1 VYAASRFAF
10 LKRLSHSRF
19 ISECQEYMRNNNIE
33 QILKHEKLGFDIDQ
47 RDKII
52 KNYEK
57 LGSIDINNAIDM
69 IVSLRNTDP
78 IFMAVTCIDQMPSNE
93 SDLLIDSTII
103 I

>member
-1 VYAASRFAF
+1 M
-10 LKRLSHSRF
+10 
-19 ISECQEYMRNNNIE
+19 SECQEYMRNNIE
-33 QILKHEKLGFDIDQ
+33 QMLKHEKLGFDIDQ

-52 KNYEK
+52 KNYEG

-78 IFMAVTCIDQMPSNE
+78 VFMAVTSIDQMPSNE